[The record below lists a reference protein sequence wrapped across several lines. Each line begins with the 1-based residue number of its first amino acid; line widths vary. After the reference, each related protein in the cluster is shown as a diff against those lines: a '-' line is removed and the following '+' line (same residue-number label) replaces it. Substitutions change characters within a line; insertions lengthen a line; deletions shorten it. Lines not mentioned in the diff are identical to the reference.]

1 MAKPPAGYRPLAYSS
16 PEAVQTTGT
25 VAVFSPDFVT
35 ALGGYLSFGTIGVGL
50 ALAVCATILMIFS
63 KANSI
68 QFLIFAGVIVG
79 IGAGLEVL
87 RLVEDA
93 AQKTAD
99 RDAKRFQ
106 SLPDQLWSD
115 FFEARGNLLFRSSTP
130 IPVSIDGEEIR
141 QDEIR
146 HVKLHL
152 SPLECRYYF
161 AAVKPPAKL
170 DLSFKP
176 ADATVIPGTEKDY
189 YKSGTLCAPNTQG
202 GNDVELDAT
211 ALEAGGQF
219 SMAFFIAPPQ
229 EASAKSSV
237 ATPAAPP
244 APSPAPSPTAAPTP
258 PSFTKVVCIGEFEG
272 GCPGTHQIWFGCGAP
287 PEDKLASQICGG
299 APAKWRRLITKGGN
313 RCGYGLDEFTCG

>member
-1 MAKPPAGYRPLAYSS
+1 MYSILIDAARAAANTPS
-16 PEAVQTTGT
+16 GDSAS
-25 VAVFSPDFVT
+25 VFSPDFVT
-35 ALGGYLSFGTIGVGL
+35 ALGRYLSFGTIGVGL

-68 QFLIFAGVIVG
+68 QFLIFAGVIVC

-115 FFEARGNLLFRSSTP
+115 FFEARGNVLFRSATP
-130 IPVSIDGEEIR
+130 LPASIDGEEIR
-141 QDEIR
+141 QNETR
-146 HVKLHL
+146 SFKVAHL
-152 SPLECRYYF
+152 SNLQCRYYF
-161 AAVKPPAKL
+161 VAVKPPAKL

-176 ADATVIPGTEKDY
+176 TDLIVMPGTEKDY
-189 YKSGTLCAPNTQG
+189 YKSGTLCAPNAQD
-202 GNDVELDAT
+202 GNGSDVELDAT

-219 SMAFFIAPPQ
+219 SMAFFVAPPQ
-229 EASAKSSV
+229 EASAKSPV
-237 ATPAAPP
+237 ATPAAS
-244 APSPAPSPTAAPTP
+244 PSPAPAPGPTPPP

-272 GCPGTHQIWFGCGAP
+272 GCHGTHQIWYGCGAP
-287 PEDKLASQICGG
+287 PEDKLAPLICGG
-299 APAKWRRLITKGGN
+299 APAKWRRLITNGGN
-313 RCGYGLDEFTCG
+313 QCGYALDEFTCG